1 MNDLKYNLLSISQL
15 CDKEFKI
22 MFDHAYCLILKNDKV
37 LFIENIKRNVYKIKI
52 YACIRIESCL
62 IDNIN
67 NSFLFK
73 LVKNKL
79 VKELPQIT
87 LKKDKFY
94 DVCQMVNK

>member
-22 MFDHAYCLILKNDKV
+22 MFDHAYCLILKNNKV
-37 LFIENIKRNVYKIKI
+37 LFIENIKGNVYKIKI
-52 YACIRIESCL
+52 YTCMRIESYL
-62 IDNIN
+62 ITSIN

-79 VKELPQIT
+79 VKELPQIA
-87 LKKDKFY
+87 LKKDKLC
-94 DVCQMVNK
+94 DVC